1 MESRGH
7 PFEDNRLYTIKAKA
21 VSNRVRMI
29 IIKMK
34 RCVSSRIKLSND
46 LPR

>member
-1 MESRGH
+1 MESSGH
-7 PFEDNRLYTIKAKA
+7 SFEDNRLSMIKAKA
-21 VSNRVRMI
+21 GSNRVRMI

-34 RCVSSRIKLSND
+34 RCVSSSIKLPND